1 MNKEI
6 KKLASEYVKYK
17 LNWVKVDENT
27 WEAESC
33 YWRDNG
39 EPIKYRIIKK
49 SDNSYDKL
57 YKNISDNEVISDGN
71 LYSCSLFEM
80 QNEMQND
87 NYENVIAVLLEQLIS
102 K

>member
-1 MNKEI
+1 MNKDI

-33 YWRDNG
+33 YWGDCG
-39 EPIKYRIIKK
+39 EPIMYRIKK
-49 SDNSYDKL
+49 NSKNSFNRLYRNCSDSILIDNKTYYNSL
-57 YKNISDNEVISDGN
+57 RE
-71 LYSCSLFEM
+71 L
-80 QNEMQND
+80 QTEMQND
-87 NYENVIAVLLEQLIS
+87 NYENVIAILLEQLIS

>member
-1 MNKEI
+1 MNKDI

-33 YWRDNG
+33 YWGDNG
-39 EPIKYRIIKK
+39 EPIMYRIKK
-49 SDNSYDKL
+49 NPKNSFNRLHINRSDSILIGNKVYYNSL
-57 YKNISDNEVISDGN
+57 RE
-71 LYSCSLFEM
+71 L
-80 QNEMQND
+80 QTEMQND
-87 NYENVIAVLLEQLIS
+87 NYENVIAILLEQLTS